1 MRKTIRVGIILLVVG
16 LLLIMFGIANNG
28 IQSVYWDQ
36 GFHIVRH
43 KTRRYHVSQLK
54 DITIATA
61 NNITIKQG
69 TAANITVTATR
80 ALPTV
85 TINNGHVTV
94 TSTTHNAKTVGFM
107 FDNVGQF
114 ADTTIITVPKG
125 TTIHQITAK
134 ASQSGNVS
142 LQNVT
147 VDQFKSLSTDS
158 DINLTDFK
166 VNQSLTLTGDNL
178 RLTRV
183 SAPSLQIN
191 SDPDISITDSHF
203 TKTAS
208 KIITADSDIHLTNN
222 QFKALKLTSSE
233 GDIMLNNN
241 RITES
246 LSATASDGDIRITAP
261 RTTGVKASTSDG
273 DLHIFNHLQ
282 SDGGDYQVNQS
293 AAVQYRLTTS
303 NGDITVSAS

>member
-1 MRKTIRVGIILLVVG
+1 
-16 LLLIMFGIANNG
+16 
-28 IQSVYWDQ
+28 
-36 GFHIVRH
+36 
-43 KTRRYHVSQLK
+43 
-54 DITIATA
+54 
-61 NNITIKQG
+61 
-69 TAANITVTATR
+69 
-80 ALPTV
+80 
-85 TINNGHVTV
+85 
-94 TSTTHNAKTVGFM
+94 
-107 FDNVGQF
+107 QF

-147 VDQFKSLSTDS
+147 VDQLKSLSTDS
-158 DINLTDFK
+158 DINLTDVK

-282 SDGGDYQVNQS
+282 SDDGDYQVNQS

>member
-1 MRKTIRVGIILLVVG
+1 
-16 LLLIMFGIANNG
+16 
-28 IQSVYWDQ
+28 
-36 GFHIVRH
+36 
-43 KTRRYHVSQLK
+43 
-54 DITIATA
+54 
-61 NNITIKQG
+61 
-69 TAANITVTATR
+69 
-80 ALPTV
+80 
-85 TINNGHVTV
+85 
-94 TSTTHNAKTVGFM
+94 M

-142 LQNVT
+142 LQKVT
-147 VDQFKSLSTDS
+147 VDQLKSLSTDS
-158 DINLTDFK
+158 DINLTDVK

-261 RTTGVKASTSDG
+261 RTTGIKASTSDG

-303 NGDITVSAS
+303 NGDITVSAN

>member
-1 MRKTIRVGIILLVVG
+1 MSRG
-16 LLLIMFGIANNG
+16 LGD
-28 IQSVYWDQ
+28 VYKRQ
-36 GFHIVRH
+36 
-43 KTRRYHVSQLK
+43 
-54 DITIATA
+54 
-61 NNITIKQG
+61 
-69 TAANITVTATR
+69 
-80 ALPTV
+80 
-85 TINNGHVTV
+85 
-94 TSTTHNAKTVGFM
+94 
-107 FDNVGQF
+107 
-114 ADTTIITVPKG
+114 
-125 TTIHQITAK
+125 
-134 ASQSGNVS
+134 
-142 LQNVT
+142 
-147 VDQFKSLSTDS
+147 
-158 DINLTDFK
+158 

-273 DLHIFNHLQ
+273 DLHI
-282 SDGGDYQVNQS
+282 SIIS
-293 AAVQYRLTTS
+293 SPMAV
-303 NGDITVSAS
+303 ITRSTNRQPYNTD